1 MAQVKIEVGAIR
13 FAVNGG
19 AEVIAQEREAFT
31 DFLKHKMGEDILAAQ
46 QRRRKAQPFH
56 REPDDTMN
64 ARRVLNCNITPWLLK
79 SAIEEGH
86 LDRIIRPFDEID
98 IPLDTG
104 GTVTAVCGYSDSC
117 SARFVFKDCWD
128 EAVMNEEA
136 TNKGGYF
143 KSKGRA
149 HVLVDVLPH
158 IAQEWRAIFKPRQLS
173 EIIDGE
179 TVEYAD
185 LLWLPSATDM
195 FGPSEEGYWK
205 DIDDSFQLEIFKRE
219 RDRVKECGDN
229 GTYPY
234 WLRSVRATS
243 TASFGLV
250 ITDGGGG
257 YATAPATRVGLRR
270 ALTSNR
276 KSRQSPERK
285 LRGERRRNNAEKQ
298 HRMVRQHMEP
308 GHGLQARVRVLLRP
322 ADCQTVR
329 GRERDTQQR
338 NVP

>member
-1 MAQVKIEVGAIR
+1 MAQVKIKVGAIE
-13 FAVNGG
+13 FMVNGG
-19 AEVIAQEREAFT
+19 AEVIAQERAAFT
-31 DFLKHKMGEDILAAQ
+31 DYLKHKIGEDILAAQ
-46 QRRRKAQPFH
+46 RWRREMRTQQRP
-56 REPDDTMN
+56 EPDGTMN
-64 ARRVLNCNITPWLLK
+64 ARRVLPCKVTPETLRA
-79 SAIEEGH
+79 AIKEGR
-86 LDRIIRPFDEID
+86 LDGVIKPFDEID

-117 SARFVFKDCWD
+117 AARFVFKDCWD
-128 EAVMNEEA
+128 EAVMNDEA

-149 HVLVDVLPH
+149 HVLVDILPH
-158 IAQEWRAIFKPRQLS
+158 IAQEWRAIFKPRQMA

-234 WLRSVRATS
+234 WLRSVNVAG

-250 ITDGGGG
+250 NTGGGG
-257 YATAPATRVGLRR
+257 SGSSAAYSAGFAPGF
-270 ALTSNR
+270 
-276 KSRQSPERK
+276 
-285 LRGERRRNNAEKQ
+285 
-298 HRMVRQHMEP
+298 
-308 GHGLQARVRVLLRP
+308 
-322 ADCQTVR
+322 DI
-329 GRERDTQQR
+329 
-338 NVP
+338 